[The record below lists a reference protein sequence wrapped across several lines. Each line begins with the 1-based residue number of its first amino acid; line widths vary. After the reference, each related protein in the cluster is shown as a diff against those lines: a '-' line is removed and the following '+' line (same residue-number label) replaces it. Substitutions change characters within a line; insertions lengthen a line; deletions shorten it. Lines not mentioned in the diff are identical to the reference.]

1 MSNSLLSLWFYSAK
15 AFVILISRMILNFS
29 LLPIFFFFCTLFVQ
43 PQIICFFNK
52 LWKWIISID
61 KIFAKIFG
69 VVSSWNRRSKKAF
82 VIQDS
87 KYEEKNSIDIF
98 ENWMYNNFLNS
109 FLTCL
114 KENNFLSKIK
124 INKTLDF

>member
-15 AFVILISRMILNFS
+15 VFVILISRMILNFS
-29 LLPIFFFFCTLFVQ
+29 LLPIFFFFFALYVQ

-52 LWKWIISID
+52 LWKWIISIN
-61 KIFAKIFG
+61 KIFTKIFG

-82 VIQDS
+82 VIQNS

-98 ENWMYNNFLNS
+98 ENF
-109 FLTCL
+109 
-114 KENNFLSKIK
+114 E
-124 INKTLDF
+124 